1 MANLYDRLASYVLT
15 KEQRDKLKLKPVS
28 CKSCV
33 DNGLNVGDCE
43 QCLKNRA
50 ENREILETHLF
61 IYDRYYRRYHTDE
74 HDDFKSAILRLPNE
88 HPYLYYGIEVEVEF
102 DDGDVCIYDNGDYD
116 DEDDDD
122 NWKINEILNKFSDI
136 TEGMFVYEKDG
147 SLNNGVELIS
157 RPTSYAYWTHKD
169 TVEKLKKGFEY
180 LREQGALWEQPNRNG
195 MHIHISNK
203 FFEHGEMKSTP
214 QDAMQGF
221 DWLFQKF
228 QTEIEALGGREYTD
242 YCESKASK
250 LRKSLEDNCYARN
263 FNADVKVA
271 CKLKKGGRIPCGDH
285 YSAVNLSGAT
295 LEARVFKS
303 TTDYKQIMAN
313 IELVRNFAHAVRDNN
328 IDTTLD
334 SILHTK
340 DNLYLDE
347 HISKVR
353 MACKKNHEEFDLEK
367 MNDNEIEVVVEQ

>member
-15 KEQRDKLKLKPVS
+15 KEQKEKLKLKPIA
-28 CKSCV
+28 CKSCI
-33 DNGLNVGDCE
+33 DNGMSVGDCE

-61 IYDRYYRRYHTDE
+61 IYDKRYRCYHTDE
-74 HDDFKSAILRLPNE
+74 HDDFKATILRLPNE

-102 DDGDVCIYDNGDYD
+102 DSRDVEIYDNGDYD
-116 DEDDDD
+116 DDDDD
-122 NWKINEILNKFSDI
+122 NWKINEILDRFSEI

-147 SLNNGVELIS
+147 SLDNGVELIS

-169 TVEKLKKGFEY
+169 TIEKLKKGFEY
-180 LREQGALWEQPNRNG
+180 LREQGALWEQPTRNG

-203 FFEHGEMKSTP
+203 FFEHGEMKTTAT
-214 QDAMQGF
+214 DAMEGF

-228 QTEIEALGGREYTD
+228 QTEIESLGGREYTD

-250 LRKSLEDNCYARN
+250 LQKSISDNYYARN
-263 FNADVKVA
+263 FNADVKVE

-313 IELVRNFAHAVRDNN
+313 IELVRNFAHAVRDNS
-328 IDTTLD
+328 IDTTLN

-340 DNLYLDE
+340 ENLYLDD
-347 HISKVR
+347 IIRKVR
-353 MACKKNHEEFDLEK
+353 MNCKKNNKEFDLERV
-367 MNDNEIEVVVEQ
+367 NDNEIEVVVEQ